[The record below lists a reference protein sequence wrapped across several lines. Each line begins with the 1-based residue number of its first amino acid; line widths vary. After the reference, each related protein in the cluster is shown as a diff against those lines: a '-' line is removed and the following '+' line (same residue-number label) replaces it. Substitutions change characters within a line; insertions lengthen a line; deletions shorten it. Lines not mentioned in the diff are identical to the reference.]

1 MLKNILI
8 GLGLGL
14 GAYMVYRAFNPNFVT
29 TADGEGEG
37 LLSSLGGD
45 FIGVSNTLLG
55 EGNNMQISLRGL
67 AHIKGWEGFKSSV
80 YLDQAG
86 KPTIGYGHLI
96 KPYESF
102 TTITEAKAS
111 ALLAKD
117 VSSAEAAVNRGV
129 KVPINQNQFDA
140 LVSFAF
146 NVGNSAFANSTM
158 LKRINAGQ
166 YTEAANEFGRW
177 VFITVGGKKVI
188 SNGLVNRRTADYNLF
203 RGVA

>member
-1 MLKNILI
+1 MLKNVLI

-14 GAYMVYRAFNPNFVT
+14 GVYMVYRAFVPNFVT

-37 LLSSLGGD
+37 LINSLSGD
-45 FIGVSNTLLG
+45 FLGVSNALMG
-55 EGNNMQISLRGL
+55 EGINMQISLRGL
-67 AHIKGWEGFKSSV
+67 AHIKGWEGFRAQV

-96 KPYESF
+96 KPYETF
-102 TTITEAKAS
+102 TTITEAEAS

-129 KVPINQNQFDA
+129 KVAINQNQFDA

-146 NVGNSAFANSTM
+146 NVGNSAFANSTL

-166 YTEAANEFGRW
+166 FTEAANEFGRW
-177 VFITVGGKKVI
+177 VFITLGGKKVV
-188 SNGLVNRRTADYNLF
+188 SNGLVNRRVADYNLF

>member
-1 MLKNILI
+1 MI
-8 GLGLGL
+8 
-14 GAYMVYRAFNPNFVT
+14 YRAFNPNLIST
-29 TADGEGEG
+29 NDGEGQG
-37 LLSSLGGD
+37 LIEAVKGD
-45 FIGVSNTLLG
+45 FLGVG
-55 EGNNMQISLRGL
+55 YQMVGGGNMQISLRGL
-67 AHIKGWEGFKSSV
+67 AHIKGWEGFKASV
-80 YLDQAG
+80 YLDAAG

-102 TTITEAKAS
+102 TTITEQEAS
-111 ALLAKD
+111 SLLAKD
-117 VSSAEAAVNRGV
+117 VASAEAAVNRGV

-146 NVGNSAFANSTM
+146 NVGNGAFANSTM

-166 YTEAANEFGRW
+166 YVEAANEFGRW
-177 VFITVGGKKVI
+177 VFITIGGKKTV